1 MRRGELVALVGDVLD
16 VDVLA
21 QAAVKEARV
30 TILAHDSDSTSIGA
44 SGSGAVLYRFGG
56 LINASILGSDGEA
69 TRGHLQQQATGSTWS
84 QVLYPDY
91 RQTPL
96 APRIDLI
103 DLDLSQLQAS
113 APGEN

>member
-1 MRRGELVALVGDVLD
+1 M
-16 VDVLA
+16 
-21 QAAVKEARV
+21 QAPGGTYIANG
-30 TILAHDSDSTSIGA
+30 SDNTSIGA
-44 SGSGAVLYRFGG
+44 SGSGAVVYRLGG

-69 TRGHLQQQATGSTWS
+69 TRSHLQQQIAGSAWS

-103 DLDLSQLQAS
+103 DLDLSQLQAA
-113 APGEN
+113 APSEN